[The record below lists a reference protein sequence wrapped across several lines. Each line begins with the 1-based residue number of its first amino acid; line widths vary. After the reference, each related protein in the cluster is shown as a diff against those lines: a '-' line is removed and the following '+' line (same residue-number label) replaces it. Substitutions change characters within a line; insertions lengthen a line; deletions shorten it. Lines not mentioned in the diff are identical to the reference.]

1 MEAMLQEK
9 TDPEENH
16 MIFERIK
23 LYPEREDVTLTA
35 YVLDDS
41 IEMQKGKRRPAVLIC
56 PGGAYVTCSD
66 REGEPV
72 AMAFA
77 SMGYHAFVLRY
88 SVSGLAVYPS
98 QMREIGMSIL
108 KMRERAD
115 EWKLDPEKIIL
126 CGFSAGGH
134 NAAMYGNC
142 WNRPI
147 VTEAL
152 HADAS
157 DLKPAAQILGYPV
170 CDYLGMKDNF
180 GRGMEASAKLIFEQS
195 AEALFGDREITDDL
209 LKEGSPSRN
218 ISNSTPPTFLW
229 STCEDELVPVRNSV
243 MMADALAQNSIPFE
257 MHIFEKGG
265 HGLSLSTQ
273 ASAGNVNEIRPD
285 TDQWIRLADA
295 WLMKRFALFNEKPSG
310 EGKRT
315 STLLAMDG
323 MEFPEGYF
331 SVKDTLKDIMD
342 NPKTRELIQSITGTA
357 AGPAAGMT
365 MNSGIGKMMSQHPLY
380 TLLEKAGPRFSK
392 EQVLNLNRKLNTVR
406 KEL

>member
-1 MEAMLQEK
+1 
-9 TDPEENH
+9 
-16 MIFERIK
+16 MIFEKIK

-35 YVLDDS
+35 YILDDS
-41 IEMQKGKRRPAVLIC
+41 IEMQKGRRRPAVLIC

-152 HADAS
+152 RADAS

-180 GRGMEASAKLIFEQS
+180 GREMEASAKLIFEQS
-195 AEALFGDREITDDL
+195 AEALFGNREITDEL
-209 LKEGSPSRN
+209 LREGSPSRN
-218 ISNSTPPTFLW
+218 VSSSTPPTFLW
-229 STCEDELVPVRNSV
+229 STCEDELVPIRNSV
-243 MMADALAQNSIPFE
+243 MMADALAQNGIPFE

-273 ASAGNVNEIRPD
+273 ASAGNANEIRPD

-295 WLMKRFALFNEKPSG
+295 WLMKRFSLFHDEPFREEQRNS
-310 EGKRT
+310 
-315 STLLAMDG
+315 SLLMMEG
-323 MEFPEGYF
+323 MEFPEGYY
-331 SVKDTLKDIMD
+331 SVKDTLKDIMN
-342 NPKTRELIQSITGTA
+342 NPKTRVLVQNISGAA
-357 AGPAAGMT
+357 AGPGEEMK
-365 MNSGIGKMMSQHPLY
+365 MDSGIGKMMGWHPLY
-380 TLLEKAGPRFSK
+380 TLLEKAGSHISK
-392 EQVLNLNRKLNTVR
+392 EQVLNLNQKLNDVR